1 LDLSSLKS
9 YRVAKYLLKN
19 KVSSQSKI
27 SKETRVAIGYVNEV
41 IHELF
46 DQNIVTI
53 EYGKCSLVDY
63 VRLLEKI
70 GFDRPFKKLRITDFR
85 LPTRTITETEERLAT
100 FCDNRG
106 IRYAFSV
113 FSGLKHYYEYHISYP
128 TVHIYVDKPSELLQ
142 IEKGEG
148 VIPVVILYEDRPDIF
163 NESST
168 MKNRHV
174 CDETQIIIDLFTS
187 GIGRDAAIKYY
198 RDSIW
203 KTEKF

>member
-1 LDLSSLKS
+1 
-9 YRVAKYLLKN
+9 
-19 KVSSQSKI
+19 
-27 SKETRVAIGYVNEV
+27 VAIGYVNEV

-70 GFDRPFKKLRITDFR
+70 GFDRPFNKLRITDFR

-128 TVHIYVDKPSELLQ
+128 TVHIYVDKPSELFEM
-142 IEKGEG
+142 EKGEG
-148 VIPVVILYEDRPDIF
+148 VIPVVVLYEDRPDIF

-174 CDETQIIIDLFTS
+174 CDEIQIIIDLFTS

-203 KTEKF
+203 NTEKS

>member
-1 LDLSSLKS
+1 MNLSSQKS

-19 KVSSQSKI
+19 RVSSQSKI
-27 SKETRVAIGYVNEV
+27 SKETKVAIGYVNEV
-41 IHELF
+41 IHELS

-70 GFDRPFKKLRITDFR
+70 GFDRPFQKLRVTEFR

-100 FCDNRG
+100 YCDNRG
-106 IRYAFSV
+106 LRYAFSV
-113 FSGLKHYYEYHISYP
+113 FSGLKYYYEYHISYP

-142 IEKGEG
+142 MEKGEG
-148 VIPVVILYEDRPDIF
+148 VIPVVVLYEDRPDIF
-163 NESST
+163 DEST
-168 MKNRHV
+168 MMKNRHV
-174 CDETQIIIDLFTS
+174 CEETQIIIDLFTS

-203 KTEKF
+203 KPEKS

>member
-1 LDLSSLKS
+1 LNLSSLKA

-19 KVSSQSKI
+19 RVSSQSNI

-70 GFDRPFKKLRITDFR
+70 GFDRPFNKLRITDFR

-128 TVHIYVDKPSELLQ
+128 TVHIYVDKPSELFEM
-142 IEKGEG
+142 EKGEG
-148 VIPVVILYEDRPDIF
+148 VIPVVVLYEDRPDIF

-174 CDETQIIIDLFTS
+174 CDEIQIIIDLFTS
-187 GIGRDAAIKYY
+187 GIGRNAAIKYY

-203 KTEKF
+203 NTEKS